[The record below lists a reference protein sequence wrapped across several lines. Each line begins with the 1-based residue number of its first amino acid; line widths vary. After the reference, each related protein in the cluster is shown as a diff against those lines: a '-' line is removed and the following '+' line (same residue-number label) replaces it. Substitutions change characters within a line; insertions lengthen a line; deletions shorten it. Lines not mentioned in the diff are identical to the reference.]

1 MPSPLPGRPRNGPEP
16 VGRPLPR
23 VGSGQTGSGLPS
35 SLTRCPDL
43 PATHSL
49 PGPTPPALAGQP
61 AASLGGSVPICKI
74 GTVQLSPRVTL
85 PPGTWGRGLLARVGG
100 ARGAAPP
107 IPLRLACC
115 QQRGRRGGGEWLPC
129 DAPPTAPLL
138 PCRCIK
144 RAIPP
149 PEPPSRSDGCPSPR
163 PWPRVTPPD
172 RMPRPGITTVYP
184 PPPQPLGKGPSWPD
198 VTVLREVGAR
208 SWRPQ
213 GLCLLRPVQPPTHRL
228 LAATWPAA
236 GTPRPCPFCAL
247 PQAPYVLPCH
257 RGPRALHGADT
268 PCSHPSQGDA
278 GPGDGE
284 APCLSTLL

>member
-85 PPGTWGRGLLARVGG
+85 PPGIWGRGLLARVGG

-115 QQRGRRGGGEWLPC
+115 QQRGRRGGVSGYP
-129 DAPPTAPLL
+129 A
-138 PCRCIK
+138 
-144 RAIPP
+144 
-149 PEPPSRSDGCPSPR
+149 
-163 PWPRVTPPD
+163 TPHQQHLCCLV
-172 RMPRPGITTVYP
+172 GAS
-184 PPPQPLGKGPSWPD
+184 KGPSLP
-198 VTVLREVGAR
+198 L
-208 SWRPQ
+208 SPPH
-213 GLCLLRPVQPPTHRL
+213 GLMVALLRGLGQ
-228 LAATWPAA
+228 
-236 GTPRPCPFCAL
+236 GSL
-247 PQAPYVLPCH
+247 PQTGCRVQASQLCTRH
-257 RGPRALHGADT
+257 
-268 PCSHPSQGDA
+268 HPSPWEKGPA
-278 GPGDGE
+278 GP
-284 APCLSTLL
+284 T